1 MLISSIR
8 NCFANASS
16 EENINNC
23 MQKVEL
29 AYEWRQL
36 YMRIYN
42 CQRFNSA
49 DSVMFLQACRQYIPV
64 MNTPRSAY
72 CEDNLRHSCDY
83 NGRKGRSRANN
94 VYVRRSRGECGR
106 VWGYATMHYFLSLSL
121 FYEGLVIGDLVLD
134 MVRLWSLKS
143 NIFHVLFVRKKREN

>member
-1 MLISSIR
+1 
-8 NCFANASS
+8 
-16 EENINNC
+16 
-23 MQKVEL
+23 
-29 AYEWRQL
+29 
-36 YMRIYN
+36 MRIYN

-94 VYVRRSRGECGR
+94 VYVRRSRGECG
-106 VWGYATMHYFLSLSL
+106 GCEAMQPCIIFSLSL
-121 FYEGLVIGDLVLD
+121 FFYEGWLLVIWL
-134 MVRLWSLKS
+134 
-143 NIFHVLFVRKKREN
+143 

>member
-1 MLISSIR
+1 
-8 NCFANASS
+8 
-16 EENINNC
+16 
-23 MQKVEL
+23 
-29 AYEWRQL
+29 
-36 YMRIYN
+36 MRIYN

-94 VYVRRSRGECGR
+94 VYVRRSRGECGGVR
-106 VWGYATMHYFLSLSL
+106 LCNHALFSLSLS
-121 FYEGLVIGDLVLD
+121 FFTRVGY
-134 MVRLWSLKS
+134 W
-143 NIFHVLFVRKKREN
+143 